1 MKSRNVR
8 TLAAQILVKLL
19 ERKGSLSTCLADH
32 KEIKEY
38 ALLQELCFGTCRWFF
53 YLDYVL
59 NHLLEKPLRN
69 KDKDIH
75 CLLLIGLYQL
85 RELSIPDHA
94 VLNES
99 VAATKD
105 LKKPWAKSLVNA
117 ILRNFQRS
125 YQQNRD
131 GLNELMNSAPLHV
144 QYAFPEWLYHQLCEA
159 WPANSKEI
167 LDNSNRRPP
176 MTLRVNG
183 LKTNTKDQLAK
194 MQLADVI
201 AKPSE
206 LSKQSLYLEQPKP
219 IIDIPG
225 FSEGMVS
232 VQDEASQLVPDLLQ
246 LESGQRV
253 LDACA
258 APGGKTC
265 HILESERSL
274 TKLMAVDIAEKRVDQ
289 IKENLERLGLN
300 ASLCCADI
308 LDLPSWWDGDP
319 FDRIL
324 LDAPCSATGVI
335 RRHPDI
341 KILRSADEV
350 QRLVDLQQQILM
362 SLWPCLKSDGLL
374 LYTTCSLLPQEND
387 LQIRSFLNQMDNA
400 KYEGIVADWGVECRY
415 GRQLL
420 TGADNGPDGFFY
432 SLLRKI

>member
-1 MKSRNVR
+1 
-8 TLAAQILVKLL
+8 
-19 ERKGSLSTCLADH
+19 
-32 KEIKEY
+32 
-38 ALLQELCFGTCRWFF
+38 
-53 YLDYVL
+53 
-59 NHLLEKPLRN
+59 
-69 KDKDIH
+69 
-75 CLLLIGLYQL
+75 
-85 RELSIPDHA
+85 
-94 VLNES
+94 
-99 VAATKD
+99 
-105 LKKPWAKSLVNA
+105 
-117 ILRNFQRS
+117 
-125 YQQNRD
+125 
-131 GLNELMNSAPLHV
+131 
-144 QYAFPEWLYHQLCEA
+144 
-159 WPANSKEI
+159 
-167 LDNSNRRPP
+167 

-183 LKTNTKDQLAK
+183 LKTNNKDQLAK
-194 MQLADVI
+194 MQLSDVI

-206 LSKQSLYLEQPKP
+206 LSKQALYLERPKP

-225 FSEGMVS
+225 FIEGMVS
-232 VQDEASQLVPDLLQ
+232 VQDEASQLVPELLQ

-274 TKLMAVDIAEKRVDQ
+274 SELVSVDIAEKRVAQ
-289 IKENLERLGLN
+289 IKENLERLGLD

-308 LDLPSWWDGDP
+308 LDLPNWWDGNP

-341 KILRSADEV
+341 KLLRSADEV
-350 QRLVDLQQQILM
+350 RRLVDLQHQILM
-362 SLWPCLKSDGLL
+362 SLWSCLKSDGFL

-387 LQIRSFLNQMDNA
+387 LQIHNFLNRMDNA